1 MHMDYS
7 LGEKADLLR
16 ERLRALIAQHVPAD
30 FLSPFTDD
38 PADFELTERFCRI
51 LGEQQLFAL
60 AWPKEFGGGGGD
72 VWEHAVAREEMWAH
86 YEPRGPQ
93 YMGLN
98 WVGPALM
105 RFGTPEQ
112 QERFLPSIA
121 RGELV
126 WCQGFS
132 EPEAG
137 SDLASLRAE
146 AKPRDDGGWTVN
158 GQKIWTSYAQMA
170 EVCVLLARTG
180 RGARP
185 HDGITVFLMPMD
197 RFGVEVRPIDSLFG
211 PHHLNEVF
219 LTDVSLEA
227 ADVLGEADRGWN
239 VVREMLA
246 HERVG
251 IARYARGDRLLN
263 RHRHALGS
271 HWEDLP
277 QALRARYV
285 RALVHARVA
294 RLLAYQVID
303 DQARNV
309 VNDADTAAARLASTR
324 LDQEVAE
331 ILMEGSG
338 GLALAP
344 KGYPDVAIDGAVED
358 YYRYSFASTIAS
370 GTSEVMA
377 ILMARAVLGGDDG
390 AAAAEGRR

>member
-1 MHMDYS
+1 MDYA
-7 LGEKADLLR
+7 LGEKAELLR
-16 ERLRALIAQHVPAD
+16 ERLRALIAEHVPGD

-51 LGEQQLFAL
+51 LGEQQLLAL
-60 AWPKEFGGGGGD
+60 AWPTEHGGGGGD
-72 VWEHAVAREEMWAH
+72 VWEQTVVREEMWAH

-105 RFGTPEQ
+105 RFGTPQQ
-112 QERFLPSIA
+112 QERFLPRIA
-121 RGELV
+121 RGEVV

-137 SDLASLRAE
+137 SDLASLRTE
-146 AKPRDDGGWTVN
+146 ARADGDGWLVT

-170 EVCVLLARTG
+170 DVCVLLART
-180 RGARP
+180 RRSERP
-185 HDGITVFLMPMD
+185 QDGITVFLLPMD
-197 RFGVEVRPIDSLFG
+197 RPGIEVRAIDSLFG
-211 PHHLNEVF
+211 PHHINEVF
-219 LTDVSLEA
+219 LTEVPVEPQ
-227 ADVLGEADRGWN
+227 DVLGEVDRGWN
-239 VVREMLA
+239 IVREMLA

-263 RHRHALGS
+263 RHRQALREQW
-271 HWEDLP
+271 HELP
-277 QALRARYV
+277 QGLRARYV

-303 DQARNV
+303 GQSRDV
-309 VNDADTAAARLASTR
+309 VDDAGTAAARLASTR

-331 ILMEGSG
+331 VLMEGAG
-338 GLALAP
+338 EMALAP
-344 KGYPDVAIDGAVED
+344 KGCNDAPLDGAVED
-358 YYRYSFASTIAS
+358 HYRYSFASTVAS

-377 ILMARAVLGGDDG
+377 ILMARAILGGENE
-390 AAAAEGRR
+390 AAASK